1 MFERVLY
8 LYSKLIIAFRN
19 KTLFQKLSLYAYSYF
34 YVKYIIIIGY
44 IKLKNVDKK
53 IDLKKGFSDHRENL
67 NHHKPKDKDI
77 KRILAAY
84 KKAKIDQINAKT
96 EYQIKGNWKEWID
109 VNYKDLISLLDSN
122 NIAGLGSFLE
132 NLFREQ
138 ATIGTGG
145 YDLHVKYK
153 SLLGNFYIKYAWC
166 KYRDILKKNNI
177 DLKNFDFPYIGNQTG
192 IFHNESIFSIETLR
206 HIYFAC
212 SMKDLLENVE
222 RPNIVEIGGGLG
234 GQAYQS
240 IKCIKKDLKYLNFD
254 IPEVCVLVSYFLLSA
269 FPDKNIRLYGEG
281 KITLDEG
288 ENYNIGIF
296 PAYSIDCL
304 SNTSVDL
311 FFNSCSLSEMDRQ
324 TSLEYLSTINRTCKG
339 LILHDN
345 HDKQLKFINTDGT
358 SSLNLRSSDFLP
370 STDKFKLIY
379 KRSRTHGLPED
390 YLFKHY
396 EYLYKSKI
404 QINL

>member
-8 LYSKLIIAFRN
+8 LFSKIAISFRN
-19 KTLFQKLSLYAYSYF
+19 KTIFQKILLYIYSFF

-44 IKLKNVDKK
+44 AKLKKVDKK
-53 IDLKKGFSDHRENL
+53 IDLKKGFSDHREDL

-77 KRILAAY
+77 KRILEAY
-84 KKAKIDQINAKT
+84 KNAKRDQINAKA
-96 EYQIKGNWKEWID
+96 EYQIKGNWKEWIE
-109 VNYKDLISLLDSN
+109 VNYKDLISLLDSG
-122 NIAGLGSFLE
+122 NIAGLSSFLE

-145 YDLHVKYK
+145 YDLYIKHK
-153 SLLGNFYIKYAWC
+153 SLLGNFYIKYVWC
-166 KYRDILKKNNI
+166 KYRDILKNNNI

-192 IFHNESIFSIETLR
+192 IFLNGSIFSIETLR

-212 SMKDLLENVE
+212 SIRNLLENID

-240 IKCIKKDLKYLNFD
+240 IKLIKKDLKYVNFD

-281 KITLDEG
+281 SISLDEV
-288 ENYNIGIF
+288 ENYDIGIF
-296 PAYSIDCL
+296 PAYSIDYL
-304 SNTSVDL
+304 SNLSVDL
-311 FFNSCSLSEMDRQ
+311 FFNSCSLSEMDKQ

-339 LILHDN
+339 FILHDN
-345 HDKQLKFINTDGT
+345 HDKQLKFINADGT
-358 SSLNLRSSDFLP
+358 LSINLRSSDFLP
-370 STDKFKLIY
+370 STEKFQLVY
-379 KRSRTHGLPED
+379 KTLRTHGLPED
-390 YLFKHY
+390 NLFKHY
-396 EYLYKSKI
+396 EYLYKSKNRI
-404 QINL
+404 KI